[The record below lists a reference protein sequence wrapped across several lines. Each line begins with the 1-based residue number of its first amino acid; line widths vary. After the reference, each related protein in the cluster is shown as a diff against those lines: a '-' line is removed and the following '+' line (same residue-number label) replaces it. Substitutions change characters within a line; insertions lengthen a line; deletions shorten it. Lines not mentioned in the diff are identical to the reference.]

1 MRETTEPDRVKFD
14 LPMVS
19 LIPAE
24 SQARL
29 RKLFGADYDSLSPIE
44 VQTLVAADLEGEVTN
59 SRLQLIRMEH
69 PVELTRILQ
78 SLASRGFLEQV
89 GQKRGSSYRLPA
101 WASPVDSGA
110 SPVAQV
116 ASPFAASASPFCA
129 SSSPSCAVGFLLCTR
144 KR

>member
-1 MRETTEPDRVKFD
+1 MKFV

-24 SQARL
+24 SQARQ

-69 PVELTRILQ
+69 PVELTRIL
-78 SLASRGFLEQV
+78 
-89 GQKRGSSYRLPA
+89 PA
-101 WASPVDSGA
+101 
-110 SPVAQV
+110 
-116 ASPFAASASPFCA
+116 
-129 SSSPSCAVGFLLCTR
+129 L
-144 KR
+144 